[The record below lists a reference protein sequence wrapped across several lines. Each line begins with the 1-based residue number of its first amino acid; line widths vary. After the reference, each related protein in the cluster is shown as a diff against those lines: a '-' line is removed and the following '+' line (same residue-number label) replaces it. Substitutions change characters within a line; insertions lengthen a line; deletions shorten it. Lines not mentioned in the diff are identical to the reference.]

1 MGADVV
7 VAVDVTAI
15 DTKAL
20 PPSNF
25 VEVILRA
32 VNIVVHAEVEE
43 ARRNADVL
51 VVPEVGRV
59 GFIDFD
65 RKDEAI
71 AAGIEAAREALPRIR
86 AAVERFDDGARVQ
99 RRP

>member
-1 MGADVV
+1 
-7 VAVDVTAI
+7 VDVTAI

-25 VEVILRA
+25 IEVILRA
-32 VNIVVHAEVEE
+32 VNLVVHAEVED
-43 ARRNADVL
+43 ARENADVL
-51 VVPEVGRV
+51 LTPAVGAV

-71 AAGIEAAREALPRIR
+71 AAGIVAAREALPRIR
-86 AAVERFDDGARVQ
+86 EVLERAA
-99 RRP
+99 P